1 MRPTESTDICTLAS
15 GKSGLEQSIIIKRA
29 GLRNPINLWDV
40 CLVVILNLRSYSKSL
55 FSLCLQQFPDKF
67 IIRSPLLSK
76 QFSWSLQ
83 QSSRPISLILYLP
96 LRKKMSLLR
105 CYAVDKEE
113 VEVTTLHF
121 SNAQQNQYHTAN
133 HMPCLNI
140 GCNVLLITNLNINE

>member
-1 MRPTESTDICTLAS
+1 MIQSQQKGSLPSCGWDPQKAQTCTLAS
-15 GKSGLEQSIIIKRA
+15 GKSRLEQSIIIKRA

-83 QSSRPISLILYLP
+83 QSSRPISLILYLA

-113 VEVTTLHF
+113 VEVTLCISVMHSRINIILLST
-121 SNAQQNQYHTAN
+121 
-133 HMPCLNI
+133 CL
-140 GCNVLLITNLNINE
+140 VWT